1 MAESLKLSS
10 STPLSSSD
18 DSTFDDAINSSS
30 HPKSSPSSLPLKRTR
45 GRPVGSKNK
54 PKLTLPINQ
63 NNEHAQKPILI
74 QIPKHSDVIETLSKF
89 ARDYKISITVRS
101 ASGSILNATLRDNQY
116 GTSTF
121 IVHGPFTLV
130 SLTGTCINNNSSSTS
145 LSSNVDLDCFFNI
158 SFCSSSGQSFI
169 GIVGGRIT
177 AGDNVVL
184 TITVFRNS

>member
-1 MAESLKLSS
+1 MVESVKLSS

-18 DSTFDDAINSSS
+18 DNTFDDAIDSFS
-30 HPKSSPSSLPLKRTR
+30 HPKSPSSSSSLKRTR
-45 GRPVGSKNK
+45 GRPLGSKNK

-63 NNEHAQKPILI
+63 NNEHDEKPIFI
-74 QIPKHSDVIETLSKF
+74 QIPKNSDVIETLIKF

-130 SLTGTCINNNSSSTS
+130 SLTGTCIHNNSSGVS
-145 LSSNVDLDCFFNI
+145 LSSNVDLSCFFNI
-158 SFCSSSGQSFI
+158 SFCSNSGQSFI
-169 GIVGGRIT
+169 GIVGGKVM